1 MLETKVEPVLNLN
14 SSMLGAGWRDCG
26 CYWKK
31 RKPKR
36 SWDSHA
42 GALKCFLK
50 KKFLL
55 LIVL

>member
-42 GALKCFLK
+42 GALKCFFK
-50 KKFLL
+50 KNFF
-55 LIVL
+55 

>member
-14 SSMLGAGWRDCG
+14 FSMLGAGWRDCG
-26 CYWKK
+26 RYWKK

-42 GALKCFLK
+42 GSFTCIFLNV
-50 KKFLL
+50 LL